1 MNYSYMYGY
10 YIGEIFKKVY
20 EDWPKYNDN
29 PKLIFKEL
37 IEISK
42 EHVKKERK
50 NIRLVHRWL
59 NYKRRFHLCTQ
70 KFLRTHHL

>member
-20 EDWPKYNDN
+20 EDWPKDNDN

-37 IEISK
+37 IDYGYPEY
-42 EHVKKERK
+42 HA
-50 NIRLVHRWL
+50 N
-59 NYKRRFHLCTQ
+59 
-70 KFLRTHHL
+70 FLT

>member
-20 EDWPKYNDN
+20 EDWAKYNDN

-37 IEISK
+37 TDYGYPEY
-42 EHVKKERK
+42 HA
-50 NIRLVHRWL
+50 N
-59 NYKRRFHLCTQ
+59 
-70 KFLRTHHL
+70 FLT